1 MVNRALRLSEVLD
14 FIIPHH
20 LPWLTSLTS
29 VYVYSEPVEIEKLV
43 LQQSEVDEVRWFDL
57 NEVWE
62 EIQTDRHRFCVPA
75 GGLKVLKQYL
85 LPL

>member
-1 MVNRALRLSEVLD
+1 M
-14 FIIPHH
+14 
-20 LPWLTSLTS
+20 
-29 VYVYSEPVEIEKLV
+29 LV